1 MILDPKLMDLVWFID
16 ALLTINMIN
25 MDMYMLIF
33 ISTDPDEVFVI
44 IISYKVNN
52 NNEIKS
58 LDFIAR
64 KEK

>member
-25 MDMYMLIF
+25 MNMYMLIY
-33 ISTDPDEVFVI
+33 IPTDPDEVFVI
-44 IISYKVNN
+44 VISYKVND

-58 LDFIAR
+58 LDFRAR

>member
-1 MILDPKLMDLVWFID
+1 MDLVWFID

-25 MDMYMLIF
+25 MDMYMLVYIP
-33 ISTDPDEVFVI
+33 TDPDEVFVI
-44 IISYKVNN
+44 VIRYKVNN